1 MKKLLMM
8 LVMATVAMTASA
20 QNTLRDKG
28 SFTLQPKAGVGIGTI
43 AGSWTTIGGEK
54 DKARIGFVAGLE
66 GEYYA
71 ADWFG
76 LAVGLNYA
84 QQGFKFEAEDY
95 KETTKLDYLN
105 VPIVGN
111 FYGAKGL
118 ALKTGF
124 QFGFLMNAKLDSQ
137 DIKDLCNKV
146 NFAIPVG
153 VSYEIENV
161 VLDLRYNIGLNKTNK
176 ADNGNKARTD
186 LIQITLGYKFNI

>member
-8 LVMATVAMTASA
+8 LVMAAVAMTASA

-28 SFTLQPKAGVGIGTI
+28 SFTLQPKAGVGIGKI
-43 AGSWTTIGGEK
+43 SGSWTTIGGEK

-111 FYGAKGL
+111 FYVAKGL

-161 VLDLRYNIGLNKTNK
+161 VLDLRYNLGLNKTNK

-186 LIQITLGYKFNI
+186 LIQITLGYKFNL

>member
-8 LVMATVAMTASA
+8 LVMATVAMTTSA

-43 AGSWTTIGGEK
+43 AGNWTTIGGEK

-84 QQGFKFEAEDY
+84 QQGFKFEGEDF

-111 FYGAKGL
+111 FYVAKGL

-146 NFAIPVG
+146 NFAIPIG

-161 VLDLRYNIGLNKTNK
+161 VLDLRYNLGLNKTNK

-186 LIQITLGYKFNI
+186 LIQITLGYKFNL

>member
-1 MKKLLMM
+1 MM

-43 AGSWTTIGGEK
+43 AGNWTTIGGEK

-84 QQGFKFEAEDY
+84 QQGFKFEGEDY

-111 FYGAKGL
+111 FYVAKGL

-146 NFAIPVG
+146 NFAIPIG

-161 VLDLRYNIGLNKTNK
+161 VLDLRYNLGLNKTNK

-186 LIQITLGYKFNI
+186 LIQITLGYKFNL

>member
-43 AGSWTTIGGEK
+43 AGNWTTIGGEK

-76 LAVGLNYA
+76 LAIGLNYA

-111 FYGAKGL
+111 FYVAKGL

-146 NFAIPVG
+146 NFAIPIG

-161 VLDLRYNIGLNKTNK
+161 VLDLRYNLGLNKTNK

-186 LIQITLGYKFNI
+186 LIQITLGYKFNL

>member
-1 MKKLLMM
+1 MKKFLMM

-111 FYGAKGL
+111 FYVAKGL

-146 NFAIPVG
+146 NFAIPIG

-161 VLDLRYNIGLNKTNK
+161 VLDLRYNLGLNKTNK

-186 LIQITLGYKFNI
+186 LIQITLGYKFNL

>member
-1 MKKLLMM
+1 MM

-43 AGSWTTIGGEK
+43 SGNWTTIGGEK

-84 QQGFKFEAEDY
+84 QQGFKFEGEDF

-111 FYGAKGL
+111 FYVAKGL

-146 NFAIPVG
+146 NFAIPIG

-161 VLDLRYNIGLNKTNK
+161 VLDLRYNLGLNKTNK

-186 LIQITLGYKFNI
+186 LIQITLGYKFNL

>member
-8 LVMATVAMTASA
+8 LVMAAVAMTASA

-111 FYGAKGL
+111 FYVAKGL

-146 NFAIPVG
+146 NFAIPIG

-161 VLDLRYNIGLNKTNK
+161 VLDLRYNLGLNKTNK

-186 LIQITLGYKFNI
+186 LIQITLGYKFNL

>member
-1 MKKLLMM
+1 M
-8 LVMATVAMTASA
+8 
-20 QNTLRDKG
+20 RDKG

-43 AGSWTTIGGEK
+43 SGSWTTIGGEK

-95 KETTKLDYLN
+95 KETTKLDYL
-105 VPIVGN
+105 
-111 FYGAKGL
+111 
-118 ALKTGF
+118 
-124 QFGFLMNAKLDSQ
+124 KLDSQ

-146 NFAIPVG
+146 NFAIPIG

-161 VLDLRYNIGLNKTNK
+161 VLDLRYNLGLNKTNK

-186 LIQITLGYKFNI
+186 LIQITLGYKFNL

>member
-43 AGSWTTIGGEK
+43 SGNWTTIGGEK

-111 FYGAKGL
+111 FYVAKGL

-161 VLDLRYNIGLNKTNK
+161 VLDLRYNLGLNKTNK

-186 LIQITLGYKFNI
+186 LIQITLGYKFNL

>member
-43 AGSWTTIGGEK
+43 ACNWTTIGGEK

-111 FYGAKGL
+111 FYVAKGL

-146 NFAIPVG
+146 NFAIPIG

-161 VLDLRYNIGLNKTNK
+161 VLDLRYNLGLNKTNK

-186 LIQITLGYKFNI
+186 LIQITLGYKFNL

>member
-43 AGSWTTIGGEK
+43 SGKWTTIGGEK

-111 FYGAKGL
+111 FYVAKGL

-146 NFAIPVG
+146 NFAIPIG

-161 VLDLRYNIGLNKTNK
+161 VLDLRYNLGLNKTNK

-186 LIQITLGYKFNI
+186 LIQITLGYKFNL

>member
-111 FYGAKGL
+111 FYVAKGL

-124 QFGFLMNAKLDSQ
+124 QFGFLMNAKIEDA
-137 DIKDLCNKV
+137 DIKDACEKLNLS
-146 NFAIPVG
+146 IPIG
-153 VSYEIENV
+153 ISYEISNF
-161 VLDLRYNIGLNKTNK
+161 VLDLRYNLGLTKTNK
-176 ADNGNKARTD
+176 PDNGSKARSD
-186 LIQITLGYKFNI
+186 LFQITVGYKFAL

>member
-43 AGSWTTIGGEK
+43 SGNWTTIGGEK

-84 QQGFKFEAEDY
+84 QQGFKFEGEDF

-111 FYGAKGL
+111 FYVAKGL

-146 NFAIPVG
+146 NFAIPIG

-161 VLDLRYNIGLNKTNK
+161 VLDLRYNLGLNKTNK

-186 LIQITLGYKFNI
+186 LIQITLGYKFNL

>member
-8 LVMATVAMTASA
+8 LVIATVAMTASA

-43 AGSWTTIGGEK
+43 AGSWTTVGGEK

-84 QQGFKFEAEDY
+84 QQGFKFEGEDF

-111 FYGAKGL
+111 FYVAKGL

-146 NFAIPVG
+146 NFAISVG

-161 VLDLRYNIGLNKTNK
+161 VLDLRYNLGLNKTNK

-186 LIQITLGYKFNI
+186 LIQITLGYKFNL

>member
-43 AGSWTTIGGEK
+43 SGSWTTIGGEK

-111 FYGAKGL
+111 FYVAKGL

-161 VLDLRYNIGLNKTNK
+161 VLDLRYNLGLNKTNK

-186 LIQITLGYKFNI
+186 LIQITLGYKFNL

>member
-1 MKKLLMM
+1 MKKIMMM
-8 LVMATVAMTASA
+8 LFMATVALTASA

-43 AGSWTTIGGEK
+43 AGNWTTIGGEK

-111 FYGAKGL
+111 FYVAKGL

-176 ADNGNKARTD
+176 ADNGNKARSD
-186 LIQITLGYKFNI
+186 LIQITLGYKFNL

>member
-43 AGSWTTIGGEK
+43 SGSWTTIGGEK

-84 QQGFKFEAEDY
+84 QQGFKFEAEDF

-111 FYGAKGL
+111 FYVAKGL

-146 NFAIPVG
+146 NFAIPIG

-161 VLDLRYNIGLNKTNK
+161 VLDLRYNLGLNKTNK

-186 LIQITLGYKFNI
+186 LIQITLGYKFNL